1 MKATLTFRS
10 TIERAGLALVVD
22 CPPEPQAH
30 AAAHPA
36 RSVHASCP
44 REGTDR
50 TFAHVFD
57 LVRKSS
63 IGAASLSRAWPPGW
77 GAPGGALS
85 SSLRPR
91 SNREFG
97 STRSRD
103 RPTVHRLGG
112 GSPVAS
118 TLVFEPVDRDPHR
131 IEPVDGEREAEEC
144 GANGVPARHPV
155 DKPRPGRRQ
164 RHGPWRAPGEHTILP
179 GAVEHVRATA
189 VERAAKEGPTRAE
202 REREVTNV
210 CPVGAT
216 RKRKPAA
223 SERALLAW
231 RMRHG
236 GRRARG
242 RLWRCVGGRR
252 LDRTSASSERR
263 KLECAPKEPRR
274 MKR

>member
-1 MKATLTFRS
+1 MDRGGDDSADRRRRGRARIESSGRRGRGTGRLS
-10 TIERAGLALVVD
+10 TDSGEDHHAGFV
-22 CPPEPQAH
+22 P
-30 AAAHPA
+30 AAHD
-36 RSVHASCP
+36 
-44 REGTDR
+44 E
-50 TFAHVFD
+50 
-57 LVRKSS
+57 
-63 IGAASLSRAWPPGW
+63 
-77 GAPGGALS
+77 
-85 SSLRPR
+85 
-91 SNREFG
+91 
-97 STRSRD
+97 
-103 RPTVHRLGG
+103 
-112 GSPVAS
+112 PVAS

-155 DKPRPGRRQ
+155 DKPRPARRQ

-216 RKRKPAA
+216 RERKPAA
-223 SERALLAW
+223 NERALLAW
-231 RMRHG
+231 RRRHG
-236 GRRARG
+236 GRRARD
-242 RLWRCVGGRR
+242 RLWRCVGGRSV
-252 LDRTSASSERR
+252 DRTSASSERR